1 MFSINKSNFMKK
13 IGMQAVDEA
22 IENGIDLD
30 GTPIPSK
37 MLELYNRIMNEEN
50 KRERSGVK
58 KSMRNRCVKT
68 GSKHFDKETLD
79 QLLVD
84 SGWEG
89 LKEKEILFS
98 TVIKIYLNHPF
109 LIGVF
114 VSSFL
119 IEAIFTA
126 FLKAKLASTTVIV
139 DIRNKPVIP
148 INCSV

>member
-30 GTPIPSK
+30 GTPIPLK
-37 MLELYNRIMNEEN
+37 MLELYNRIISEEN

-79 QLLVD
+79 QLLID

-89 LKEKEILFS
+89 LKEKEILFFYS
-98 TVIKIYLNHPF
+98 
-109 LIGVF
+109 
-114 VSSFL
+114 
-119 IEAIFTA
+119 
-126 FLKAKLASTTVIV
+126 
-139 DIRNKPVIP
+139 
-148 INCSV
+148 